1 MHRNNRINFTKNYKH
16 INIHKYNNCL
26 KYDNINKI
34 NNWIRHF
41 LKKHNIKYN
50 NVELFPMFKVYVKN
64 EYYIICDGAIYIDTK
79 QYNNKWIKR
88 LKLICEKN
96 EIILCFNKDYFN
108 KFLNLYNK
116 RNNVFI
122 NTNFFDIYKEFYI

>member
-1 MHRNNRINFTKNYKH
+1 MHRNNRINFTKKYKH

-79 QYNNKWIKR
+79 QYNNK
-88 LKLICEKN
+88 C
-96 EIILCFNKDYFN
+96 
-108 KFLNLYNK
+108 
-116 RNNVFI
+116 
-122 NTNFFDIYKEFYI
+122 T